1 MTRLITT
8 LRSIW
13 KTLPA
18 AVGHY
23 SEGAYGF
30 MPEVR
35 YERR

>member
-13 KTLPA
+13 KSLPE
-18 AVGHY
+18 AVGQY
-23 SEGAYGF
+23 AEGAYGF

-35 YERR
+35 RERR